1 MDANSAYGFAVVF
14 ASFDKGY
21 AKIHETLKLRP
32 PNQGRRLKEAA
43 KRERAAAYG
52 SKPNVKYSL
61 TRLSKKF
68 DASGWV
74 KAAAA

>member
-1 MDANSAYGFAVVF
+1 VDANSAYGFAVVF

-52 SKPNVKYSL
+52 SKPNVNYSL
-61 TRLSKKF
+61 ARLSKKF